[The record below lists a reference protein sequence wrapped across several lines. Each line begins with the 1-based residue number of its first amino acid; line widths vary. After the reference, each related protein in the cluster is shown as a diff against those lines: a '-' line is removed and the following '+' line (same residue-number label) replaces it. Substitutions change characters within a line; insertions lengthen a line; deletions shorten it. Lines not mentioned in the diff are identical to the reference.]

1 MARYTRSRA
10 GTWRSLVAPPGG
22 GRKVAGSNQDAL
34 TDKVLDDHL
43 LGPRPDVSSMNRS
56 EIMRGRGMPNLVIEV
71 NNLRKTFPSKG
82 GPVEAVKGGRAHG
95 RSRQD
100 LWLLGA

>member
-1 MARYTRSRA
+1 
-10 GTWRSLVAPPGG
+10 
-22 GRKVAGSNQDAL
+22 
-34 TDKVLDDHL
+34 
-43 LGPRPDVSSMNRS
+43 
-56 EIMRGRGMPNLVIEV
+56 MPNLVIEV